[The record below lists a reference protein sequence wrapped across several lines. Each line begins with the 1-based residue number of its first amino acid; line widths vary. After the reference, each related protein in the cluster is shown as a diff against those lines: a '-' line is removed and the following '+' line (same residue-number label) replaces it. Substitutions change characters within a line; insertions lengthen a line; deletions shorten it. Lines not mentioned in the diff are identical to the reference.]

1 MTQSE
6 KKIKELEL
14 INSKLKIFHA
24 ELDDQTDKMLQ
35 KYKSLKEGLFAFLEI
50 EQANAHI
57 LIEATKEHDIV
68 KYNLSKKKLDNM
80 QLVWDEYNKQIGK
93 AELVSLLKKEIETV
107 FKVADSD
114 DSDESDFE
122 NETQ

>member
-6 KKIKELEL
+6 IKIKELEEV
-14 INSKLKIFHA
+14 NAKLKIFHA
-24 ELDDQTDKMLQ
+24 ELDDQIDKMLQ
-35 KYKSLKEGLFAFLEI
+35 KYKDLKKGLFAFLEI
-50 EQANAHI
+50 EQTNAQT
-57 LIEATKEHDIV
+57 LIEASEDIDEVKKRLKLTKEKQI
-68 KYNLSKKKLDNM
+68 S
-80 QLVWDEYNKQIGK
+80 VWDNYNKQIGK

>member
-6 KKIKELEL
+6 IKIKELEEV
-14 INSKLKIFHA
+14 NAKLKIFHA
-24 ELDDQTDKMLQ
+24 ELDDQIDKML
-35 KYKSLKEGLFAFLEI
+35 KTYKDLKKGLFAFLEI
-50 EQANAHI
+50 EQTNAQT
-57 LIEATKEHDIV
+57 LIEASEDIDEVKKRLKLTKEKQI
-68 KYNLSKKKLDNM
+68 S
-80 QLVWDEYNKQIGK
+80 VWDNYNKQIGK

>member
-6 KKIKELEL
+6 IKIKELEEV
-14 INSKLKIFHA
+14 NAKLKIFHA
-24 ELDDQTDKMLQ
+24 ELDDQIDKMLQ
-35 KYKSLKEGLFAFLEI
+35 KYKDLKKGLFAFLEI
-50 EQANAHI
+50 EQTNAQT
-57 LIEATKEHDIV
+57 LIEASEDIDEVKKRLKLTKEKQI
-68 KYNLSKKKLDNM
+68 S
-80 QLVWDEYNKQIGK
+80 VWDNYNRQQGK
-93 AELVSLLKKEIETV
+93 AELVALLKKEIETV